1 MFICRYILPG
11 VGAVPQGDGAVQL
24 LPVLPPAAPAAPAA
38 PATTPPSI
46 TGQSADGVY
55 DGVTAQT
62 LSVTATGDGLTYQW
76 YTGASGDT
84 SSPIGGAT
92 NTTYDASPANPTRYW
107 CRVTNDGGTADST
120 TKHILT
126 KSSTTFTFDLDPE
139 NGITVAETDKITA
152 AASQGSVALSLTND
166 GGANRPVL
174 VTGDTNFN
182 SQKTVRFNNS
192 NYFYQAVTW
201 TNLLAVGT
209 KHIFIVARITTLTA
223 GKVLLSDSN
232 VFFQVKINAA
242 GTGIGVYNNGSEIG
256 SEIVSATLGAN
267 TTALIEVTH
276 TGGNI
281 SVRINAGATSTA
293 ASGDTTGIGTY
304 INIAT
309 ANGNNN
315 FVGEIGR
322 MLMKATVFTGEAL
335 ACIRGY
341 LGNRYGVTV

>member
-1 MFICRYILPG
+1 MNFGFNFGFNSR
-11 VGAVPQGDGAVQL
+11 Q
-24 LPVLPPAAPAAPAA
+24 PVAAPVAAP
-38 PATTPPSI
+38 TIDSES
-46 TGQSADGVY
+46 GDGVY

-62 LSVTATGDGLTYQW
+62 LSVTASGTGLSYQW
-76 YTGASGDT
+76 YAGASGDT
-84 SSPIGGAT
+84 SSPVGGAT
-92 NTTYDASPANPTRYW
+92 NATYDASPANPTRYW
-107 CRVTNDGGTADST
+107 CRVTNSGGSADST

-139 NGITVAETDKITA
+139 RGITVAETDKITA

-182 SQKTVRFNNS
+182 SRDTIRFNNS
-192 NYFYQAVTW
+192 NYFYQTVTW
-201 TNLLAVGT
+201 SNLLAVGT

-223 GKVLLSDSN
+223 LKGLLSDDN
-232 VFFQVKINAA
+232 VRFQIKVNAA
-242 GTGIGVYNNGSEIG
+242 GTGIGVFNNGSEI
-256 SEIVSATLGAN
+256 VTATLGAD

-276 TGGNI
+276 TGGDI
-281 SVRINAGATSTA
+281 TLRINAGATSTA

-304 INIAT
+304 INVGT
-309 ANGNNN
+309 VNGAAN

-322 MLMKATVFTGEAL
+322 MLMKTTVFTGEAL

-341 LGNRYGVTV
+341 LGNRYGVTVS

>member
-1 MFICRYILPG
+1 MGFGLGFNFGFNSR
-11 VGAVPQGDGAVQL
+11 Q
-24 LPVLPPAAPAAPAA
+24 PAAATVAAP
-38 PATTPPSI
+38 TIDSES
-46 TGQSADGVY
+46 GDGVY

-62 LSVTATGDGLTYQW
+62 LSVTASGTGLSYQW
-76 YTGASGDT
+76 YAGASGDT
-84 SSPIGGAT
+84 SSPVGGAT
-92 NTTYDASPANPTRYW
+92 NATYAASPANPTRYW
-107 CRVTNDGGTADST
+107 CRVTNAGGTADST
-120 TKHILT
+120 TKNILT
-126 KSSTTFTFDLDPE
+126 KSSSTFTFDLDPA

-182 SQKTVRFNNS
+182 SQKTIRFNNS
-192 NYFYQAVTW
+192 NYFYQTVTW

-223 GKVLLSDSN
+223 LKGLLSDDN
-232 VFFQVKINAA
+232 VRFQIKVNAA
-242 GTGIGVYNNGSEIG
+242 GTGIGVFNNGSEI
-256 SEIVSATLGAN
+256 VTATLGAN

-281 SVRINAGATSTA
+281 TLRINAGATSTA
-293 ASGDTTGIGTY
+293 ASGDTTGMGTY
-304 INIAT
+304 INVGT
-309 ANGNNN
+309 VNGAAN

-322 MLMKATVFTGEAL
+322 MLMKNTVFTGEAL

-341 LGNRYGVTV
+341 LGNRYGVTVS

>member
-1 MFICRYILPG
+1 MGFG
-11 VGAVPQGDGAVQL
+11 MNMSMGSAVAAAVA
-24 LPVLPPAAPAAPAA
+24 VAAP
-38 PATTPPSI
+38 TIDS
-46 TGQSADGVY
+46 QSSDAVY

-62 LSVTATGDGLTYQW
+62 LSVTASGSGLSYQW

-92 NTTYDASPANPTRYW
+92 SATYDASPANPTRYW
-107 CRVTNDGGTADST
+107 CRVTNSGGTVDST
-120 TKHILT
+120 TKNILT
-126 KSSTTFTFDLDPE
+126 KSSSTFTFDLDPE

-182 SQKTVRFNNS
+182 SQKTTRYNNS
-192 NYFYQAVTW
+192 NYFYQTVTW

-223 GKVLLSDSN
+223 GKVLLSDDN
-232 VFFQVKINAA
+232 VRFQVKINAA
-242 GTGIGVYNNGSEIG
+242 GTGIGVYNNGA
-256 SEIVSATLGAN
+256 EIVSATLGAN
-267 TTALIEVTH
+267 TTALIEATH

-281 SVRINAGATSTA
+281 SVRVNNGSPSTD
-293 ASGDTTGIGTY
+293 ASGDTTGLGTY

-309 ANGNNN
+309 ANGANN

-322 MLMKATVFTGEAL
+322 MFIKNTVFTGEAL